1 MAGRELGEQIKAR
14 SEDTKMKEEYAK
26 AGKTFTPGLFEQI
39 NMVEVDV
46 AETGIAAVIYQ
57 DVNVNGNRTNIPVT
71 IKPTITAAKP
81 AGV

>member
-1 MAGRELGEQIKAR
+1 
-14 SEDTKMKEEYAK
+14 MKEEYAK

-46 AETGIAAVIYQ
+46 AETGIAEVIYQ
-57 DVNVNGNRTNIPVT
+57 DVNGNRTNIPVT